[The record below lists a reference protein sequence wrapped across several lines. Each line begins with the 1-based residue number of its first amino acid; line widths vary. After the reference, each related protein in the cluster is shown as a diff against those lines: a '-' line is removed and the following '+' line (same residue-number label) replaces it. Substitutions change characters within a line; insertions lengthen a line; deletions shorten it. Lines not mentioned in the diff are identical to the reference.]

1 MARKTPR
8 RPRITFGARPE
19 CYPNVILGSPEAVPR
34 GSASG
39 KRSPGS
45 ASRQCLG
52 KALLRQCLEAE
63 PREGAPEAVPRGSA
77 SGKRSRGSAS
87 RQRLVEASPEAVPRG
102 SASGRRWSNKAP
114 GFQKSPSPVQQSPLV
129 ILGCTPEWRKGHPP
143 QTEWSFWG
151 APQNGGMVQQAPP
164 LWEWRNGP
172 RMAEWSPILGCTP
185 EWWKG
190 HPPRDPPPGRR
201 S

>member
-1 MARKTPR
+1 M
-8 RPRITFGARPE
+8 
-19 CYPNVILGSPEAVPR
+19 
-34 GSASG
+34 
-39 KRSPGS
+39 
-45 ASRQCLG
+45 
-52 KALLRQCLEAE
+52 

-143 QTEWSFWG
+143 QTEWSNRALLSFWG
-151 APQNGGMVQQAPP
+151 APQNGGMVQQSP
-164 LWEWRNGP
+164 LVQQSSSLNAKMGHQTARMGHQTARMGHQTAKMEHQTAKMEQFVGP
-172 RMAEWSPILGCTP
+172 QRKCPQFVGPQASGALASRLAYIYKSWPLALNPNDSDSGFGSHT
-185 EWWKG
+185 
-190 HPPRDPPPGRR
+190 
-201 S
+201 